1 MCWKS
6 CKKCCDMILFA
17 VVVGGVIYYL
27 KCRDENGVEKGS
39 KIARAV
45 KEKKD
50 RFVGACGCV
59 KDEAKDMAS
68 EVKNAAGTA
77 AEEVKD
83 GLKNTGEAVKS
94 AAENIREDMSEIRQ
108 SAGNVFES
116 GSNA

>member
-27 KCRDENGVEKGS
+27 KLRDENGVEKGS
-39 KIARAV
+39 RIARAV

-68 EVKNAAGTA
+68 EVKNV
-77 AEEVKD
+77 AEEVRD
-83 GLKNTGEAVKS
+83 GMKNTGDAVKS

-108 SAGNVFES
+108 SAGAVFES
-116 GSNA
+116 GSNT